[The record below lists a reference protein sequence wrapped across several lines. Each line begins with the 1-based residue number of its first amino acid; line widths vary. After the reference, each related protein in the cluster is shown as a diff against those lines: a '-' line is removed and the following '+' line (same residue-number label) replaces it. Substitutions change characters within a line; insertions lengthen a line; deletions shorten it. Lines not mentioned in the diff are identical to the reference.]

1 VRGVVNMS
9 DESLTQSP
17 TKREIILLLIVIAF
31 ALAYAAFLL
40 TSPPNETTAE
50 QKPEQVS
57 AEEPALLIVRC
68 GSAAT
73 EGADLAIKATG
84 FIVEQVDGVL
94 VVTTF
99 HHNQPVQTQ
108 EGDDLLCTV
117 TMENDNETA
126 AG

>member
-1 VRGVVNMS
+1 MS

-40 TSPPNETTAE
+40 TSPADETNTE
-50 QKPEQVS
+50 PELVPV
-57 AEEPALLIVRC
+57 EEPALLTVRC

-73 EGADLAIKATG
+73 AGEDLVIKATG
-84 FIVEQVDGVL
+84 FIVEQVDGTL

-99 HHNQPVQTQ
+99 HHDQPVQTQ

-117 TMENDNETA
+117 TMEDDNEPA